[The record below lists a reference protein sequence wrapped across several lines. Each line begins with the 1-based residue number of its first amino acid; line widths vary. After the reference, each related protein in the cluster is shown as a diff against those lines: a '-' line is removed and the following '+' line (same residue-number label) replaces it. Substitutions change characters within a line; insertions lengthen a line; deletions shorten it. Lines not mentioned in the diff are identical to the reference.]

1 MRSLHRFAPA
11 LAVGVI
17 GCSPAATNPERPD
30 ARDLGSNDGSADPSR
45 SAHKRP
51 DPPPPVWENPGG
63 MWMPSQL
70 ASQADTLKKVGF
82 TIDPSALTK
91 PMEFPLGAV
100 VSLGGCSASFVS
112 PDGLIVTNHH
122 CVTGALQ
129 FNSKPDQNLITDGY
143 LAKARG
149 DEKSAGP
156 AARVFVTQ
164 AFKDVTKDVRDGLD
178 GMKDDLVRYQAMEDR
193 QKKLVSECE
202 KGKEGIRCS
211 VVSYFGAGQFT
222 LIEQLE
228 IRDVRLVYAPPE
240 GIGNYGGETDNWRW
254 PRHTGDF
261 AFYRAYVG
269 KDGKPADFSDTNVP
283 FRPTHVLRLATKPL
297 TPGDAVLVAGYPART
312 NRLTTAAEVKEAV
325 EYELPYTI
333 DFCQVYLAEL
343 EKIAKTDKDL
353 AIKAETFIR
362 GLANWLTNNKGQ
374 LEGLTK
380 DGLLAQK
387 QASEAELE
395 KWIAASP
402 DRKAKYDGAAAKVVK
417 TFLDSRKTRDADASV
432 RELLRMVRLFG
443 AAHTIVRNA
452 EERAKPD
459 DKRDP
464 DFQDRN
470 QKRIEQG
477 LVQLSKS
484 YSPVLDKAMLRLV
497 VERELK
503 LPVDKRAGIA
513 RALLGKPKDPKAAVP
528 YPPADIDKAI
538 ADLYEK
544 ATLGDEATRIKLL
557 TKGTTAELRRSADPV
572 IKLAL
577 ALRPQTKAYEER
589 SKRLE
594 GAMALVRPTF
604 VEAMREKAGG
614 NLAPDANRTLRV
626 TYGTVRGYA
635 PKPGAPLHYPF
646 TTLSEVVKKHTGA
659 GEFNSPKGLLDAV
672 AKKKLGPYVD
682 AGLGDVPVDFLSDL
696 DITGGNSGSATLNGR
711 GELVGLAFDGN
722 YESMA
727 SDWLFIPAVTRS
739 IHVDLR
745 YMLWVMDAVSGA
757 DHLLQEMG
765 VEPSIA
771 N

>member
-1 MRSLHRFAPA
+1 MSHARRLAPA
-11 LAVGVI
+11 LAAIVF
-17 GCSPAATNPERPD
+17 GCSPAATNPERQELP
-30 ARDLGSNDGSADPSR
+30 DLGTATPNTSA
-45 SAHKRP
+45 SAVAKRP
-51 DPPPPVWENPGG
+51 EPPPPVWENPGG

-70 ASQADTLKKVGF
+70 AAQADTLKKIGF
-82 TIDPSALTK
+82 EIDPSALTK
-91 PMEFPLGAV
+91 PMEFPLGAI

-112 PDGLIVTNHH
+112 PDGLIITNHH

-129 FNSKPDQNLITDGY
+129 FNSKPDQNLIRDGY
-143 LAKARG
+143 LAKSRA

-164 AFKDVTKDVRDGLD
+164 AFRDVTKEVRDGLE
-178 GMKDDLVRYQAMEDR
+178 GMKDDLARYQAIEDR

-202 KGKEGIRCS
+202 KGKDGIRCS

-269 KDGKPADFSDTNVP
+269 KDGKPADFADGNTP
-283 FRPTHVLRLATKPL
+283 YRPPHVLRLAKKQL
-297 TPGDAVLVAGYPART
+297 SPGDAVLVAGYPART

-380 DGLLAQK
+380 DGLLKKK
-387 QASEAELE
+387 QESEAELE
-395 KWIAASP
+395 KWIAEKP
-402 DRKAKYDGAAAKVVK
+402 ERKAKYEGAIAKVEK
-417 TFLDSRKTRDADASV
+417 TFNESRKTKEADASV
-432 RELLRMVRLFG
+432 RELMRMVRLFS
-443 AAHTIVRNA
+443 AAHTVVRNA

-459 DKRDP
+459 AQRDP

-470 QKRIEQG
+470 QKRIEQS

-484 YSPVLDKAMLRLV
+484 YAPALDKAMLKLV
-497 VERELK
+497 LVRELK
-503 LPVDKRAGIA
+503 LPKEKRAGIA
-513 RALLGKPKDPKAAVP
+513 EALLGKPKDPKAAEP
-528 YPPADIDKAI
+528 YSAADIDKAI
-538 ADLYEK
+538 EDLYAK
-544 ATLGDEATRIKLL
+544 TTLGDEATRVKLL
-557 TKGTTAELRRSADPV
+557 TNG
-572 IKLAL
+572 KLADLKKSTDPIVKL
-577 ALRPQTKAYEER
+577 AFTLRAKTKAYEER
-589 SKRLE
+589 AKRLE
-594 GAMALVRPTF
+594 GAMALVRPAF
-604 VEAMREKAGG
+604 VEAMRDKAGG
-614 NLAPDANRTLRV
+614 LLAPDANRTLRV
-626 TYGTVRGYA
+626 TFGTVRGYS
-635 PKPGAPLHYPF
+635 PKPGTPLYYPF
-646 TTLSEVVKKHTGA
+646 TTLSEVVKKNTGE
-659 GEFNSPKGLLDAV
+659 GEFEAPKALLEAA
-672 AKKKLGPYVD
+672 AKKKVGPYFD
-682 AGLGDVPVDFLSDL
+682 ERLGDVPVDFLTDL

-727 SDWLFIPAVTRS
+727 SDWLFIPSITRS

-745 YMLWVMDAVSGA
+745 YILWVMDAVSGA
-757 DHLLQEMG
+757 DHLMKEMG
-765 VEPSIA
+765 VEPAIP